1 MKCRCMRAGIGPFEF
16 IFVAVIGL
24 ALLGGYALILFV
36 AVKLLTTTMP
46 IGWLTGVKPVPCPDC
61 GPRVAAKAMSC
72 PNCGYV
78 FVRE

>member
-1 MKCRCMRAGIGPFEF
+1 MGTGIGPFEF

-24 ALLGGYALILFV
+24 VLLGGFALILFV
-36 AVKLLTTTMP
+36 AVKVLTTMMP
-46 IGWLTGVKPVPCPDC
+46 TGWLSGVKPVPCPFC
-61 GPRVAAKAMSC
+61 GRRVAAKAMSC